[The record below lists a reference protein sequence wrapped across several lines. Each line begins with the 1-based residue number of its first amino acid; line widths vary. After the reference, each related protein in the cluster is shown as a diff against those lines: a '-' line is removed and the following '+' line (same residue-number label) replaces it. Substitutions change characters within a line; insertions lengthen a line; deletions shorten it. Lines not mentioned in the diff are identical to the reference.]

1 MKRLLFVSLFV
12 SLLFTL
18 SLSASA
24 RQRSVEF
31 RQGDALHGPIKSA
44 RLEHATYSRVDGR
57 LVEGPRRLSV
67 VNNYTPDGKR
77 MEYAGYAPDGTLRQ
91 RYVRLY
97 DDDGNEVEMSSF
109 DGNGKLLMRR
119 VYLPATGETLTYN
132 ADGSLRDRRV
142 VVKGPDGTLVETR
155 TYDGTGALLERSVNE
170 RDDKTSVWS
179 TYRADGSLKKR
190 DEHSLNYGGPHRTE
204 SKTYA
209 PDGSVAGRR
218 VSSSDAATTE
228 LRATEVKGDGRPP
241 RETRRTIEYDSRKN
255 LSKVI
260 DYRWN
265 AETKDYEPV
274 NVSYYTIEYY
284 R

>member
-1 MKRLLFVSLFV
+1 MKRLLFVP
-12 SLLFTL
+12 LLFTL
-18 SLSASA
+18 TLSASA

-31 RQGDALHGPIKSA
+31 RQSDAMRGPVKSV
-44 RLEHATYSRVDGR
+44 RIEHATFGRVDGR

-67 VNNYTPDGKR
+67 VSNYTPDGKR
-77 MEYAGYAPDGTLRQ
+77 MEYAGYAPDGALRQ

-109 DGNGKLLMRR
+109 DAGGKLLMRR

-142 VVKGPDGTLVETR
+142 VVKGPGGGLVETR
-155 TYDGTGALLERSVNE
+155 VYDGGGALLERSVNE

-179 TYRADGSLKKR
+179 TYSADGSLKKR
-190 DEHSLNYGGPHRTE
+190 EEHSLDYGGPHRTE
-204 SKTYA
+204 SRTFA

-218 VSSSDAATTE
+218 VATSDAATTD
-228 LRATEVKGDGRPP
+228 LRATEVKGGAPP

-255 LSKVI
+255 LRKVI
-260 DYRWN
+260 DYRWS
-265 AETKDYEPV
+265 AEAKDYEPYSV
-274 NVSYYTIEYY
+274 AYYTVEYY